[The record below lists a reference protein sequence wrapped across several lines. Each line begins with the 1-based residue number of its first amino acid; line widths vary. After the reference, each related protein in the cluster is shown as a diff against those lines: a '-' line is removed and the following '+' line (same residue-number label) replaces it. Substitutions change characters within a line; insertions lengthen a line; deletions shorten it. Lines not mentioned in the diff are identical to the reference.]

1 MGCGGSDDPP
11 DLEATAP
18 VTTREAPA
26 IESAETAP
34 ATGPAAPVPARQR
47 GEIRALAAAT
57 ADAVVRW
64 DDALAA
70 CIGPSGHDDEPAA
83 TCTSSAWEQLFDR
96 MYAAHAQLLDL
107 IDRVRAGP
115 CHEALGSELDA
126 VHGFVSGATPT
137 NVVWL
142 DEHQQPPSRFD
153 LETIVDLVRPVP
165 GRLRAAA
172 ATTCAP

>member
-1 MGCGGSDDPP
+1 MTN
-11 DLEATAP
+11 A
-18 VTTREAPA
+18 EAPPTD
-26 IESAETAP
+26 STATEP
-34 ATGPAAPVPARQR
+34 GATPAAPVSARQR
-47 GEIRALAAAT
+47 GEIEALATAA
-57 ADAVVRW
+57 ADAVSRW
-64 DDALAA
+64 DDALAE

-96 MYAAHAQLLDL
+96 MYAAHSKLLDI
-107 IDRVRAGP
+107 IDHMAPGA

-165 GRLRAAA
+165 QRLRAAA